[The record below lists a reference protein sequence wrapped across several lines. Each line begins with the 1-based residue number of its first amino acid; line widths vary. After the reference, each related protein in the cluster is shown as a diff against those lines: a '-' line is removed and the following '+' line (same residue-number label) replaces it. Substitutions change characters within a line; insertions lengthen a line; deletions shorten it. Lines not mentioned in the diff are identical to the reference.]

1 MSDRGNS
8 PAANEIGT
16 DSESRP
22 QLTMISAAGVSSP
35 DLPPTSSAAARN
47 DLYLP
52 ECVENIR
59 FQSEARIAED
69 IAFSEQRRD
78 LVAGIHSKHCYG
90 EINKLV

>member
-1 MSDRGNS
+1 MDHRLMDRQS
-8 PAANEIGT
+8 IHDAC
-16 DSESRP
+16 
-22 QLTMISAAGVSSP
+22 
-35 DLPPTSSAAARN
+35 PTSEICV
-47 DLYLP
+47 LP
-52 ECVENIR
+52 RLNYVYSLSRRPKQKRAYNITEKLSFNIR

>member
-1 MSDRGNS
+1 VSDRGNS
-8 PAANEIGT
+8 PAASEIGT
-16 DSESRP
+16 DFESRP

-35 DLPPTSSAAARN
+35 DLPPTSSGAARN

-52 ECVENIR
+52 ECIR